1 MNIWLIINYS
11 IINYLIIAIIRLIIM
26 HKNLL

>member
-26 HKNLL
+26 HENLL